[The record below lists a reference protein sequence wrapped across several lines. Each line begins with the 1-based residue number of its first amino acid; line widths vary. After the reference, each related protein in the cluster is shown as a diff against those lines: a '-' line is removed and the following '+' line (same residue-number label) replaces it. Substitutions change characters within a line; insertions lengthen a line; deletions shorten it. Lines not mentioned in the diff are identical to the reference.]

1 MNMSDTVTV
10 VPIIQM
16 AVIRCRMDR
25 VNALH
30 ECLWSHVQ
38 LCLFSANHWRVY
50 IHGWWD
56 TEQADETSGARVEV
70 RTADS
75 CIHTYA
81 CVFVQC
87 MCPREGVCVKE
98 RVRACVYVCV

>member
-1 MNMSDTVTV
+1 MDGGILNK
-10 VPIIQM
+10 QM
-16 AVIRCRMDR
+16 GR
-25 VNALH
+25 V
-30 ECLWSHVQ
+30 S
-38 LCLFSANHWRVY
+38 
-50 IHGWWD
+50 
-56 TEQADETSGARVEV
+56 RVEA

>member
-1 MNMSDTVTV
+1 MDGGILNK
-10 VPIIQM
+10 QM
-16 AVIRCRMDR
+16 GR
-25 VNALH
+25 VALV
-30 ECLWSHVQ
+30 W
-38 LCLFSANHWRVY
+38 
-50 IHGWWD
+50 
-56 TEQADETSGARVEV
+56 EV
-70 RTADS
+70 RTAGS